1 MTTFEIPLLVSSNEL
16 SGAFNVN
23 TAKSRWDVDFPQE
36 IKIPKNARNVTV
48 ECSSATIWY
57 TSYNISS
64 ALGNN
69 KFYLD
74 VSGDAIYTVTINDG
88 LYDLSALAHAINV
101 SLVNQG
107 LSSSI
112 ITFTGDTSSQKVVIN
127 FTVAGLRVDFTSPN
141 SCRLIMGFSNAVFP
155 ASYTTSKFS
164 IYGDIVAS
172 FNTVDYYILHT
183 DLVIGGISINGK
195 STSAV
200 ARVLITNPPGSQIEF
215 EPNNAIKI
223 PSQHLAGTNISRLHC
238 WITSQDGAEPQFTD
252 NSSMLLVIKYT
263 I

>member
-1 MTTFEIPLLVSSNEL
+1 MTTFEIPLLVSSNQE
-16 SGAFNVN
+16 SGAFNVSA
-23 TAKSRWDVDFPQE
+23 AKSRWDVSFPQE
-36 IKIPKNARNVTV
+36 IIIPKNARNVSV

-74 VSGDAIYTVTINDG
+74 VDSDAIYTVTINDG

-107 LSSSI
+107 LASSI

-127 FTVAGLRVDFTSPN
+127 FTVAGLRVDFTGSN
-141 SCRLIMGFSNAVFP
+141 SCGPIMGFTSAVFP
-155 ASYTTSKFS
+155 VAYTTGKYS
-164 IYGDIVAS
+164 IYGDLIAS
-172 FNTVDYYILHT
+172 FNKVDYYILHT

-200 ARVLITNPPGSQIEF
+200 ARVLISSPPGSQIEF

-223 PSQHLAGTNISRLHC
+223 PSQHLAGTRISRLHC
-238 WITSQDGAEPQFTD
+238 WITDQSGNFPQFTD
-252 NSSMLLVIKYT
+252 PSSLLLVIKYT

>member
-16 SGAFNVN
+16 SGAYNVN
-23 TAKSRWDVDFPQE
+23 SGKSKWDVSFPQD
-36 IKIPKNARNVTV
+36 IVIPKNARNVTV

-74 VSGDAIYTVTINDG
+74 VDSDAIYTVTINDG
-88 LYDLSALAHAINV
+88 LYDLSSLAHAINV
-101 SLVNQG
+101 GLVNQG
-107 LSSSI
+107 LASSI

-127 FTVAGLRVDFTSPN
+127 FTIAGLRVDFTGAN
-141 SCRLIMGFSNAVFP
+141 SCRLIMGFSEAVFP
-155 ASYTTSKFS
+155 ASYTTSKYS
-164 IYGDIVAS
+164 VYGDLIAA

-183 DLVIGGISINGK
+183 DLINAGITINGR
-195 STSAV
+195 SSSSV
-200 ARVLITNPPGSQIEF
+200 ARVLITSAPGTQLEF

-223 PSQHLAGTNISRLHC
+223 QAQNLSGSRISKLHV
-238 WITSQDGAEPQFTD
+238 WITDQSGNYPEFTD
-252 NSSMLLVIKYT
+252 HSSLLLVIKYT